1 MNLSVYDHRLAGSD
15 SFDQVP
21 TSGASVIRK
30 HSRSFAAAS
39 WLLPREYRRDVEK
52 LYAWCRWCDDAVDS
66 ATNINQAEQR
76 LEMLRED
83 VERIYRGQRPLH
95 EASQW
100 LAEVVA
106 SHKIEK
112 RLPLDLLDGMRLDL
126 RLEQIGTQEELLSYC
141 YHAAGVVG
149 LMLCR
154 VFGVT
159 DLRAMR
165 HAKSL
170 GMAMQLTNIAR
181 DVREDWDRGRCY
193 LPAEWLAAEHAG
205 KTMPTDADVR
215 SSVGRILE
223 LADQHY
229 RTGNSGLRYLPRGV
243 RPAIRMASAV
253 YREIGLQIR
262 RNGDRVMHGRTIVPT
277 ARFASAAAR
286 SLLASAWSD
295 VNERFPLRSMSAENF
310 LIQPLP
316 KELIMSD
323 AKYLLYLGLS
333 LTAFMASGSFLLVML
348 NPKDASYSS
357 LPLIYAVAS
366 LGIGIATNLLAKRAE
381 RTVPVPIATE
391 ETRSA
396 KHQS

>member
-1 MNLSVYDHRLAGSD
+1 MNTLIDLHRFADSD

-21 TSGASVIRK
+21 AAGASVIRK
-30 HSRSFAAAS
+30 HSRSFSAAS

-66 ATNINQAEQR
+66 ATNINQAEKR
-76 LEMLRED
+76 LEILRED

-100 LAEVVA
+100 LADLVA
-106 SHKIEK
+106 SHDIEK
-112 RLPLDLLDGMRLDL
+112 RLPLELLAGMTLDL
-126 RLEQIGTQEELLSYC
+126 RLGQIGTQEELLRYC

-154 VFGVT
+154 VFGVN
-159 DLRAMR
+159 DPRALR

-193 LPAEWLAAEHAG
+193 LPADWFAAKDAG
-205 KTMPTDADVR
+205 NAIPTDAQIRDSVR
-215 SSVGRILE
+215 CILD

-229 RTGNSGLRYLPRGV
+229 RTGNLGLRYLPPGV

-253 YREIGLQIR
+253 YREIGQQIR
-262 RNGDRVMHGRTIVPT
+262 RRSYRVMQGRTIVPK
-277 ARFASAAAR
+277 ARFTSAAAG
-286 SLLASAWSD
+286 SLLASAWSQ
-295 VNERFPLRSMSAENF
+295 VNERFPLKPLSAENF
-310 LIQPLP
+310 FHQPQP
-316 KELIMSD
+316 QELIMSD
-323 AKYLLYLGLS
+323 AKYLFYLGLS

-366 LGIGIATNLLAKRAE
+366 LGIGIVTNLLAKRAE
-381 RTVPVPIATE
+381 KTVPIPITTPE
-391 ETRSA
+391 NRRT
-396 KHQS
+396 